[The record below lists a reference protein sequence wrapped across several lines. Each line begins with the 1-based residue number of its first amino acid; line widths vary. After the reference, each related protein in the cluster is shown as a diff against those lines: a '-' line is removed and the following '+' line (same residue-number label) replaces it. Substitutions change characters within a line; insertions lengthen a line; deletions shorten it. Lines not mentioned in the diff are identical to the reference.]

1 MSDMGRFEREE
12 VYSQV
17 MKAGKR
23 TYYFDVRTT
32 KAEEYYLTITESR
45 RQNGQDGSSQIK
57 KHKIF
62 LYKED
67 FQEFQ
72 ESLQHVLN
80 YIQKHQGEDNS
91 LFKRAGKRAAEQ
103 QERAADEGPADDDFT
118 QIEFEDL

>member
-1 MSDMGRFEREE
+1 
-12 VYSQV
+12 

-45 RQNGQDGSSQIK
+45 RQNGQDGSYQIK

-72 ESLQHVLN
+72 ESLQHVLD